1 MKLHRETTSTIFGSV
16 VATIATFLLSSPE
29 SGRAKDEVM
38 NKSTNDEN
46 ISFYDVALV
55 CNAAPEIGCGSRSK
69 PLLLDLERQSAI
81 KEAWLNRTGT
91 IVAIVWRGPE
101 RTEEVAKPAFERHQ
115 IEYIERINDHE
126 TADSFRTEGSW
137 FHGTEVDRL
146 SLEEAQTIAK
156 TSVDAA
162 LKDKLISTEEA
173 EKIKSGIE
181 EYFREELVKLRTH
194 QELVQ
199 DSRGKFRQA
208 VVKIYEKHIGKER
221 TAEARAHGIE
231 KPLNRAPEKTSEVPS
246 CCQ

>member
-1 MKLHRETTSTIFGSV
+1 
-16 VATIATFLLSSPE
+16 
-29 SGRAKDEVM
+29 M
-38 NKSTNDEN
+38 NKSTNDET
-46 ISFYDVALV
+46 ISFYDVPLV

-69 PLLLDLERQSAI
+69 PLLLELEHQSAI

-101 RTEEVAKPAFERHQ
+101 RTAEVAKPVFETYQ
-115 IEYIERINDHE
+115 IECIERINDHE

-156 TSVDAA
+156 TSVGAA
-162 LKDKLISTEEA
+162 LKE
-173 EKIKSGIE
+173 SGIE

-199 DSRGKFRQA
+199 DSRRKFRQA
-208 VVKIYEKHIGKER
+208 MVKIYEKHIGKER

-231 KPLNRAPEKTSEVPS
+231 HPLNRVSEKTSEVPS

>member
-1 MKLHRETTSTIFGSV
+1 
-16 VATIATFLLSSPE
+16 
-29 SGRAKDEVM
+29 M
-38 NKSTNDEN
+38 NKSTNDET
-46 ISFYDVALV
+46 ISFYDVPLV

-69 PLLLDLERQSAI
+69 PLLLELEHQSAI

-91 IVAIVWRGPE
+91 IVAIVWRGLE
-101 RTEEVAKPAFERHQ
+101 RTAEVAKPVFETHQ

-137 FHGTEVDRL
+137 FRGTEVDRL

-156 TSVDAA
+156 TSVGAA

-199 DSRGKFRQA
+199 DSRRKFRQA
-208 VVKIYEKHIGKER
+208 MVKIYEKHIGKER

-231 KPLNRAPEKTSEVPS
+231 HPLNRVSEKTSEVPS